1 MTEAKAKKPQTP
13 SRRSSKKSGVAP
25 APLAEGNPSKRSRIS
40 GVKAASPYVLG
51 LRQMLAEATGKRIAE
66 FGIGDL
72 CVEVLRSTDSLWIV
86 IRRERLGGL
95 ALRAAFV
102 PMPFEC
108 GPVRQGAKGLSF
120 PLKSPMGRHEIDIRI
135 GGDALEHIRVTAALT
150 PAVPMLV
157 PFMPRD
163 IYPLDANDDPLT
175 ATGNVEAA
183 QRGLN
188 SGIVY
193 FRIDEPTFGNVLYFQ
208 NLTAMNG
215 YYRATR
221 TSPDG
226 AVGGLW
232 PELGYLLPSPA
243 QSGTP
248 PSHPLPQGAKI
259 TLSDAILVFR
269 HRAPPHER
277 ESARQFIQML
287 GEAYKLIDLPPTEY
301 RDWIYRANKTLAD
314 LDGSPKATIRH
325 YGHRYVHPYTASEY
339 PDSMVQ
345 LSVLTAVF
353 DWGRWRGEPHP
364 LEAQLR
370 AGLGRFYD
378 PKLKA
383 LRRYLPNVGKDKDAD
398 AVDSWYLYH
407 PMLNLGRMALAGDK
421 ASEKLLFECIDFSIR
436 AARHFDYRWPIQYNV
451 TDFSVITATA
461 NDDRGQTD
469 VGGLYAYVMLQAH
482 ELSGKPQFLNE
493 AKAAIDAAMGMRFNL
508 NYQAN
513 LTAWGAAACMRL
525 YRITTDVLYAEQS
538 YVYLASFFH
547 NCEIWESELE
557 HAVHFRNFLGA
568 TCLQDAPYMAIY
580 ECFDAFTA
588 FEKYLDDAGA
598 DLDPAVRML
607 VAEYCK
613 YALDRAWYY
622 YPDALPAEILAP
634 ENRNGHIDRNLSF
647 PLEDLYPDG
656 QCPGQVGQEIYG
668 AGAALIFA
676 TRSFHIVEGAP
687 FKLFCDHFIR
697 GSERTSD
704 HSMSIVLDGGETCL
718 ATLNFVREPR
728 RRLPKIKVAT
738 AGGDVLR
745 GRAQGSDRIEFQVP
759 ANGRLI
765 ISWPQERQSK

>member
-1 MTEAKAKKPQTP
+1 MPKNLSVTSAQTL
-13 SRRSSKKSGVAP
+13 SSERMAGTVSKSV
-25 APLAEGNPSKRSRIS
+25 EKRAAAVQARA
-40 GVKAASPYVLG
+40 AASLPSSPFVIG
-51 LRQMLAEATGKRIAE
+51 LRQMLAAGEGRRIDG
-66 FGIGDL
+66 FSIGAL
-72 CVEVLRSTDSLWIV
+72 AAEVLASNDSIWILV
-86 IRRERLGGL
+86 RREGNGGL
-95 ALRAAFV
+95 ALRAAFL
-102 PMPFEC
+102 PTPFTWQKEDVQS
-108 GPVRQGAKGLSF
+108 GEVLRLRLDSAMGAHIIVIKA
-120 PLKSPMGRHEIDIRI
+120 
-135 GGDALEHIRVTAALT
+135 GGDALEHIRMTVAFT
-150 PAVPMLV
+150 PSSPILF

-163 IYPLDANDDPLT
+163 LYPLDAKGDPLS
-175 ATGNVEAA
+175 AKGNVEAA

-188 SGIVY
+188 SGMIY
-193 FRIDEPTFGNVLYFQ
+193 FRIDEPAFGNILYFQ
-208 NLTAMNG
+208 NLTAMND
-215 YYRATR
+215 YYRTTK

-248 PSHPLPQGAKI
+248 PSHPLAAGVEV

-269 HRAPPHER
+269 HHAPPHER
-277 ESARQFIQML
+277 ESARQFVQMM
-287 GEAYKLIDLPPTEY
+287 GEAYKLIDLPKTEY
-301 RDWIYRANKTLAD
+301 RDWVSRAEKTLVD
-314 LDGSPKATIRH
+314 LDMAPEATIRH
-325 YGHRYVHPYTASEY
+325 YDRRYVHPYTASEY

-345 LSVLTAVF
+345 ISVLAAVF

-364 LEAQLR
+364 LEDELR
-370 AGLGRFYD
+370 AGLSRFYD
-378 PKLKA
+378 PKLKV
-383 LRRYLPNVGKDKDAD
+383 LRRYLPNVGDDKDAD

-407 PMLNLGRMALAGDK
+407 PMLNLGRMALAGNKD
-421 ASEKLLFECIDFSIR
+421 SEELFLKCIDFSIKS
-436 AARHFDYRWPIQYNV
+436 ARHFDYKWPIQYKV
-451 TDFSVITATA
+451 TDFSIITATA

-482 ELSGKPQFLNE
+482 ELTGEPRFLDE

-525 YRITTDVLYAEQS
+525 YRITNDVVYAEQS

-557 HAVHFRNFLGA
+557 HAVHYRNFLGA

-588 FEKYLDDAGA
+588 FEVYLDQSGP

-622 YPDALPAEILAP
+622 YPDALPAEILAT
-634 ENRNGHIDRNLSF
+634 ENRNGHIDRGLSF

-668 AGAALIFA
+668 AGAALVFA
-676 TRSFHIVEGAP
+676 TRSIHPIEGAP
-687 FKLFCDHFIR
+687 FQIFCDHFVR
-697 GSERTSD
+697 GSERTGDRSL
-704 HSMSIVLDGGETCL
+704 SIVLDGGETCL
-718 ATLNFVREPR
+718 ASLSIVREKR
-728 RRLPKIKVAT
+728 RKLPKLKVAT
-738 AGGDVLR
+738 SGGDVLR
-745 GRAQGSDRIEFQVP
+745 GHPKQGDRIDFNVP

-765 ISWPQERQSK
+765 ISWSE